1 MDYLRRD
8 SLKRRIR
15 SSNCFSCCFRGRG
28 GEPAE
33 SPTEGAQEPSL
44 MSSSAAWVRSK
55 ANEIPELK
63 DKCRNLVSR
72 MGRSRRHSGDF
83 RYDPLSYAR
92 NFDEGPDFDEEEE
105 VSPSDLQFR
114 SFSARLPPTPPH
126 PTPAAAACI

>member
-1 MDYLRRD
+1 
-8 SLKRRIR
+8 
-15 SSNCFSCCFRGRG
+15 
-28 GEPAE
+28 
-33 SPTEGAQEPSL
+33 

-63 DKCRNLVSR
+63 DKCRSLVSR
-72 MGRSRRHSGDF
+72 IGRSRRHSGDF